1 MKNKTYVFI
10 FSFLIVFFASLE
22 ISLPTAEAEGAE
34 LFEQQKI
41 TSHLL
46 INLFLE
52 NIDQND
58 LVIFKQFITRS
69 DLQPHQ
75 VSYVHNISD
84 DSLLVR
90 LCFNLKKKI
99 KIPRIENAYVD
110 RITVE
115 IDKNG
120 NIIQVITHVS
130 VEGCSD
136 K

>member
-1 MKNKTYVFI
+1 MA
-10 FSFLIVFFASLE
+10 FFASFE
-22 ISLPTAEAEGAE
+22 ISIPTAEAGEAE
-34 LFEQQKI
+34 LFEQQKL

-52 NIDQND
+52 KIDQD
-58 LVIFKQFITRS
+58 ELIIFEHIITRS
-69 DLQPHQ
+69 DLQSHQ
-75 VSYVHNISD
+75 VSYIHNMSD
-84 DSLLVR
+84 DALLVR

-99 KIPRIENAYVD
+99 KIPNVENAYVD

-130 VEGCSD
+130 IEDCSEQ
-136 K
+136 